1 LRVSETAS
9 QLPPDIEALHALLA
23 AARVERDA
31 AIAER
36 DAAIAERN
44 QALSQNDR
52 LRHLLR
58 QLQRAQFG
66 RRSEKLDGDQLG
78 LALEDIEQVIAAN
91 EADDDKKD
99 AVAARTRAEKRR
111 ANRGALPAL
120 NKPLEPSGRGRR
132 RRPGRPKDTGPLARP
147 RYANGKVIPYWGD

>member
-36 DAAIAERN
+36 DAAIVERN

-78 LALEDIEQVIAAN
+78 LALEDIEQVMRQTRPTTTR
-91 EADDDKKD
+91 
-99 AVAARTRAEKRR
+99 RTRWLR
-111 ANRGALPAL
+111 ARVPRSAAPIV
-120 NKPLEPSGRGRR
+120 
-132 RRPGRPKDTGPLARP
+132 ARF
-147 RYANGKVIPYWGD
+147 RLICRAWM